1 MMSAGV
7 QKSSQGLVMSANGAA
22 GAGFVAVAADL
33 RCSPK
38 TLPVP
43 AIFPWYPLALGPSP
57 LMSILETTCA
67 ETQHGLPG

>member
-7 QKSSQGLVMSANGAA
+7 QKSSQGLVMSANGAG

-43 AIFPWYPLALGPSP
+43 AIFPSTLLPWGPAP
-57 LMSILETTCA
+57 
-67 ETQHGLPG
+67 